1 MEKVL
6 RQLPD
11 RLLPWFAENRRDLPW
26 RRDREPYHIWVSEIM
41 LQQTRVEAVRGYYAR
56 FLEALPTVADLA
68 KAPDDGL
75 GKLWEGLGYY
85 SRMRNL
91 RAAAQVVQEKWNG
104 QIPRDY
110 DAVRSLPGIGDYTA
124 GAICSIAFDMPT
136 PAVDGNVLRVLAR
149 VLADSRPVDLPAVRR
164 EAREALAAVYPEGRC
179 GDFTQALMEL
189 GATVCIPNGAPSA
202 AGVPWQT
209 CAKPEPQGNGGSCP
223 AACPSGSGVRR
234 IGPCLFW
241 TAVAGLPWSSGALPA
256 SWQGFGSSPTC
267 RERWGAKR
275 P

>member
-104 QIPRDY
+104 
-110 DAVRSLPGIGDYTA
+110 PG
-124 GAICSIAFDMPT
+124 
-136 PAVDGNVLRVLAR
+136 L
-149 VLADSRPVDLPAVRR
+149 
-164 EAREALAAVYPEGRC
+164 
-179 GDFTQALMEL
+179 
-189 GATVCIPNGAPSA
+189 
-202 AGVPWQT
+202 
-209 CAKPEPQGNGGSCP
+209 
-223 AACPSGSGVRR
+223 
-234 IGPCLFW
+234 
-241 TAVAGLPWSSGALPA
+241 
-256 SWQGFGSSPTC
+256 
-267 RERWGAKR
+267 
-275 P
+275 